1 MSRPED
7 VRVRA
12 SCNGD
17 ATAGALPG
25 TVVSEHFAGSSSLL
39 RVRLDRLDLLVDAQ
53 VDPGG
58 EPLAPGDRVV
68 VELRPSKV
76 RVVTAE

>member
-7 VRVRA
+7 VRVRPLA
-12 SCNGD
+12 DGGSPG
-17 ATAGALPG
+17 GALPG

-53 VDPGG
+53 VDPGAD
-58 EPLAPGDRVV
+58 PLAPGDRVV
-68 VELRPSKV
+68 IELGASKV
-76 RVVTAE
+76 HVVPAE